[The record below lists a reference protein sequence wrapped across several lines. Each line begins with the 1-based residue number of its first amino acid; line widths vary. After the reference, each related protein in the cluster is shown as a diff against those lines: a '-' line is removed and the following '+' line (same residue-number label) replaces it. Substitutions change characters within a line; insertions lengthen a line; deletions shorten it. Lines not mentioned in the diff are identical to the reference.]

1 MTGQRNTWTQSPMN
15 RRSFVGFGVKTAAIF
30 ALPAASSLLA
40 SCGGGEER
48 AKPAPSAPAPR
59 TVEPEPKA
67 TPAPKTAAPTQ
78 TPPDGDRAPLVT
90 EVPAAAALVQAM
102 QYVNPSPKPDQ
113 LCSNCQLYTA
123 QSGKLGKCQLFP
135 QGLVEDTAW
144 CSSWAARVGSE
155 AS

>member
-1 MTGQRNTWTQSPMN
+1 M
-15 RRSFVGFGVKTAAIF
+15 
-30 ALPAASSLLA
+30 
-40 SCGGGEER
+40 
-48 AKPAPSAPAPR
+48 
-59 TVEPEPKA
+59 
-67 TPAPKTAAPTQ
+67 
-78 TPPDGDRAPLVT
+78 T